1 MWKPSCRRR
10 CLERRKLREYQVYC
24 MYYIVDVS
32 KVFDCC
38 MKLLAA
44 EEVFTCFSVYVF
56 VYINLSVNKNVVMIN
71 QSF

>member
-1 MWKPSCRRR
+1 
-10 CLERRKLREYQVYC
+10 